1 MKHLIQLLMKLGLS
15 GYLARQ
21 LSRPQGLF
29 GSRFIGR
36 MMNRGNAHL
45 ESFAL
50 EMVAPQASDH
60 ILEVGFGNGQL
71 TEQMCRAA
79 TSGLVYGIDI
89 SDDMVAQTTA
99 RLRPYIKAGKAKLE
113 RAAVSRIPLTDGSMD
128 KAVTCNT
135 VYFWPDPVADAR
147 ELLRILKHGG
157 TFVCGFR
164 VAADMERFGFVAEN
178 RGIFKNAYS
187 AEEMEKLLLTAGFST
202 ATIHKRSDGLADS
215 YVAVAV
221 K

>member
-1 MKHLIQLLMKLGLS
+1 MKLGLS

-21 LSRPQGLF
+21 LSKPQGLF

-45 ESFAL
+45 EAL
-50 EMVAPQASDH
+50 AFELLAPQATDS

-71 TEQMCRAA
+71 TEQLCQAA
-79 TSGLVYGIDI
+79 TAGMVHGIDI

-99 RLRPYIKAGKAKLE
+99 RLRTFIEAGRAKLE
-113 RAAVSRIPLTDGSMD
+113 RAGVSRIPLPDASMD

-147 ELLRILKHGG
+147 ELLRVVKEGG
-157 TFVCGFR
+157 TLVIGFR
-164 VAADMERFGFVAEN
+164 VAADMQRYGFVAEN
-178 RGIFKNAYS
+178 RAIFKNAYS
-187 AEEMEKLLLTAGFST
+187 AEEMEQLLLSAGFRT
-202 ATIHKRSDGLADS
+202 ATVHMRSDGLADS

>member
-1 MKHLIQLLMKLGLS
+1 MKHLIHLLMKLGLS

-21 LSRPQGLF
+21 LSKPQGVF

-36 MMNRGNAHL
+36 MMNRSNAHL
-45 ESFAL
+45 EAL
-50 EMVAPQASDH
+50 AFELLAPQATDR

-71 TEQMCRAA
+71 TEQLCRTS
-79 TSGLVYGIDI
+79 TSGMVHGIDI
-89 SDDMVAQTTA
+89 SDDMVEQTSD
-99 RLRPYIKAGKAKLE
+99 RLRPYIQSGKAKLE

-135 VYFWPDPVADAR
+135 VYFWPDPMADAR
-147 ELLRILKHGG
+147 ELLRVLREGG

-164 VAADMERFGFVAEN
+164 VAADMERFGFVVEN
-178 RGIFKNAYS
+178 RTIFKNAYT
-187 AEEMEKLLLTAGFST
+187 AEQMEQLLLAAGFRT
-202 ATIHKRSDGLADS
+202 ATVHMRSDGLADS

>member
-21 LSRPQGLF
+21 LSRPQGFF

-45 ESFAL
+45 EAL
-50 EMVAPQASDH
+50 TFELLAPQTHDH
-60 ILEVGFGNGQL
+60 ILEIGFGNGQL
-71 TEQMCRAA
+71 TERLCQA
-79 TSGLVYGIDI
+79 TLSGMVHGIDI
-89 SDDMVAQTTA
+89 SDDMVTQTTA
-99 RLRPYIKAGKAKLE
+99 RLRPYIQAGKAKLQ
-113 RAAVSRIPLTDGSMD
+113 RAEVSHIPLADGSMD

-202 ATIHKRSDGLADS
+202 ATVHRRSDGLADS